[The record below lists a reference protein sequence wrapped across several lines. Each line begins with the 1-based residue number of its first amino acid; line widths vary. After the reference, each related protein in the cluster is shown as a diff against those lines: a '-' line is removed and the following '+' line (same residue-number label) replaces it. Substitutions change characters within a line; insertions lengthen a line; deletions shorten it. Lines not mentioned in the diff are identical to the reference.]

1 MEEKKKL
8 TKTNKFHILLIIV
21 GIIFSGASIF
31 HTSIWFDECY
41 SVGMARHNFI
51 DIWNIGGHDVHP
63 VLYYWILSII
73 NVMTGG
79 SLIAYRVFSTV
90 CIALVG
96 ILGFTHIR
104 KDFGDKVGILFSF
117 FSFFLPSVCIFTG
130 DIRMYAMAFLLV
142 TLCAIYGYRIY
153 KGETTWKNWI
163 IFELVSL
170 ACIYTHYYG
179 LMAAGLINVVMLIN
193 FIRNRRTQST
203 RRITIFGIILFAL
216 YVPWLLYFVTQMQHV
231 SKGFWIGF
239 EFPDTLQELL
249 SFQFIGAMGIGTTKN
264 YWIGFVPSIIIY
276 IYLFVK
282 GRKLKK
288 SGEDIKPAKLAGL
301 LYLGVII
308 AALVMT
314 VVLHTSILY
323 FRYLFVITPLYIFAM
338 SFILSKEKNKYIVAA
353 VCLVTLGLGI
363 ASNVITIKDNY
374 DSSNMKQIEYL
385 NENVQDGD
393 VFVYTDIGAGSVIA
407 DYFPNNKQYFLNEP
421 NWGVEEAYKAFGPQ
435 MDTYVKP
442 DFIDEL
448 SGRIWIVDGWNC
460 DEFYNRFFNNEN
472 YRYVS
477 RAEFHTAYQDYN
489 YIFVLVEKVA
499 E

>member
-8 TKTNKFHILLIIV
+8 SKMNKFHILLIIV
-21 GIIFSGASIF
+21 GILFSGASIF

-63 VLYYWILSII
+63 VLYYWVLSII

-79 SLIAYRVFSTV
+79 NLIAYRVFSTI

-104 KDFGDKVGILFSF
+104 KDFGDKTGILFSF

-130 DIRMYAMAFLLV
+130 DIRMYAMAILLV
-142 TLCAIYGYRIY
+142 TICAIYGYRIY

-163 IFELVSL
+163 IFELTSL

-179 LMAAGLINVVMLIN
+179 LMAAGLINLVMLAN

-203 RRITIFGIILFAL
+203 RRIIIFGVILAAL
-216 YVPWLLYFVTQMQHV
+216 YVPWMLYFVSQLQHV

-249 SFQFIGAMGIGTTKN
+249 SFQFIGAMGIGTAKN
-264 YWIGFVPSIIIY
+264 YWIGFIVSIIIY
-276 IYLFVK
+276 IYLAVK
-282 GRKLKK
+282 AVKLKK
-288 SGEDIKPAKLAGL
+288 SGEDMRPAKLAGF
-301 LYLGVII
+301 LYLGVIL
-308 AALVMT
+308 AALLMT

-323 FRYLFVITPLYIFAM
+323 FRYLFVITGLYIFAM

-353 VCLVTLGLGI
+353 ICTVTLGLGI
-363 ASNVITIKDNY
+363 VSNVLTIKDNY
-374 DSSNMKQIEYL
+374 DSSNMKQIEFL
-385 NENVQDGD
+385 NENVQEGD

-407 DYFPNNKQYFLNEP
+407 DYYPNNKQYFFNEP
-421 NWGVEEAYKAFGPQ
+421 DWGVEEAYKAFAPQ

-448 SGRIWIVDGWNC
+448 NGRIWIVDGWNC
-460 DEFYNRFFNNEN
+460 DEFYNRFFNNEK

-477 RAEFHTAYQDYN
+477 RTEFHTAYQGYN